1 MVAKAWSIWLT
12 WAIIWPEWKLC
23 WDIAIL
29 FMCLEQKQ
37 FYSYTFAESKFWFSI
52 RKFWYFLEK
61 LKHFTTAFCPLM
73 MVLSVL
79 HSLTLFLRTD
89 INDNI
94 KVRSCDF
101 EKMLNSVISGAIVT
115 TVGQL
120 EKVLTFRLIR
130 QTSMTP
136 TSTVIQ
142 SRFKSRLFGLH
153 DFFAFF
159 RN

>member
-12 WAIIWPEWKLC
+12 WAVIWPEWKFC

-61 LKHFTTAFCPLM
+61 LKHFTTRF
-73 MVLSVL
+73 
-79 HSLTLFLRTD
+79 TLFLRTD

-101 EKMLNSVISGAIVT
+101 EKMLNSVISGAMVT